1 MILFQALSSVFCDW
15 DSRGFLVQSYKTET
29 YLQPLLSLAR
39 EQREAAARRLGCDP
53 ELVRLSRLE
62 RNLCHALGVAISSLE
77 HEGDLDMETLE
88 QKLVRATATKKDII
102 KQSFQQAKQRYQSVE
117 DQRRFV
123 AFKFYDENVKAQF
136 LEIDQLIVLDKE
148 KLVIN
153 VETKSIDQNRLKNTL
168 KHAADQQKIRKKVFM
183 NCHKDILDSSWRF
196 VSVIALPFVEN
207 KEDKMINENIWD
219 LVCDTC
225 KPFILD
231 YKEKLDVRDWIEK
244 VLDCHKAEATSDPA
258 AQRSYILLY
267 NRIIG
272 FMSVSTKFGL
282 ATNVFMSSASAR
294 GLFERSILGAEKG
307 ISSEL
312 EGSKEIIKAKVSE
325 SILKEKQLS
334 SLQLLFFWNEE
345 QLQFLVMEKKK
356 VLFLA
361 DFGVGKTLMK
371 KHMAFKTAK
380 SSLKKVYYISL
391 ASTMRDESDL
401 KNRQFH
407 VCRSPSVFD
416 VANSLDFENHKN
428 IEFLSI
434 VDLIQRMHDDC
445 DDVANE
451 ALVPSDL
458 LKSFMQNHEDCHFF
472 IDEFPLAFERCE
484 SDETFLEYLKERTS
498 LSDNFLW
505 ITLRLCETHEK
516 LYDEFMKNVNF
527 YKEWVDFYLL
537 AYCSIHFHALMLC
550 YDLSN

>member
-29 YLQPLLSLAR
+29 YLQPLLGLAR
-39 EQREAAARRLGCDP
+39 EQREAAARRLGCHP

-88 QKLVRATATKKDII
+88 QKLVHVTATKKDII
-102 KQSFQQAKQRYQSVE
+102 KQSFQQAKQRYQSIE

-207 KEDKMINENIWD
+207 KEEKMANENILD

-231 YKEKLDVRDWIEK
+231 HREKLDVRDWIEK

-258 AQRSYILLY
+258 AQRSYIHLY

-282 ATNVFMSSASAR
+282 ATNVFMSSSSAR
-294 GLFERSILGAEKG
+294 GLFERSILGVENG

-312 EGSKEIIKAKVSE
+312 EGSKEIIKPKVSE
-325 SILKEKQLS
+325 NALKEKQLS

-380 SSLKKVYYISL
+380 SSHKKVYYISL

-401 KNRQFH
+401 KNRQFQ

-434 VDLIQRMHDDC
+434 VDLIQRKHDDC
-445 DDVANE
+445 DDDTNE

-458 LKSFMQNHEDCHFF
+458 LKSFMQSHEDCHFF
-472 IDEFPLAFERCE
+472 IDEFPLAFERCV
-484 SDETFLEYLKERTS
+484 SDKTFLEYLKERTS
-498 LSDNFLW
+498 LSNNFLW

-516 LYDEFMKNVNF
+516 LYDEFMKTVNF
-527 YKEWVDFYLL
+527 YKEWVDFYLVAL
-537 AYCSIHFHALMLC
+537 FIFMCSCHVR
-550 YDLSN
+550 YNSSN